1 MHLFNEQSITLA
13 AVLLALPANAVP
25 IPSEDI
31 STTLSNT
38 RGNLRP
44 GRIGLIVA
52 PGGDAGPYLNPVEGN
67 IDMVRPEGDVKISRT
82 VYKSASTEK
91 RGGLLGKLLK
101 GAEALGVIGTGASLV
116 EGSGSP
122 TPPQPD
128 TAQAA

>member
-25 IPSEDI
+25 IPTEDI
-31 STTLSNT
+31 STAPSNT

-52 PGGDAGPYLNPVEGN
+52 PGDADPYLNPPEGN
-67 IDMVRPEGDVKISRT
+67 IDIVRPAGDVKISRT
-82 VYKSASTEK
+82 FYKSASTEK
-91 RGGLLGKLLK
+91 RGGFFGKLLK

-116 EGSGSP
+116 EGSDSP
-122 TPPQPD
+122 KPAQSD